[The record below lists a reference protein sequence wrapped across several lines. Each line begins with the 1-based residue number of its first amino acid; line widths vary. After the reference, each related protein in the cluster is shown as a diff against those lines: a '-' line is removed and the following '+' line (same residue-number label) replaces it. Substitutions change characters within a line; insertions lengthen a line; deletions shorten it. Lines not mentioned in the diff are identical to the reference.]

1 MTSCRLCRKDIP
13 DYSIHSIDSAGRK
26 FHIDCA
32 NVIRNLCKKR
42 QKRLSKQ
49 KHPNFS

>member
-1 MTSCRLCRKDIP
+1 MHSCRLCRKDIP
-13 DYSIHSIDSAGRK
+13 DFSIHSIDSAGRK

-42 QKRLSKQ
+42 QKKQLSRQ
-49 KHPNFS
+49 KHAVP